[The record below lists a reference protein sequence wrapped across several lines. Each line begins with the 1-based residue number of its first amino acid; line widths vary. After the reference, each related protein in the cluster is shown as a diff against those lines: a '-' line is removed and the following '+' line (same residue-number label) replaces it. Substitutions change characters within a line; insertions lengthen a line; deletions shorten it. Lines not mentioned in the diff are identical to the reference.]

1 MEGENK
7 KREIQDLEDKGEQ
20 QFSVRQSE
28 STSEQNGL
36 VSVEYSVSWS
46 EIRFTT
52 EEDCEEISFE
62 QEEHEWYEAG
72 SELQER
78 LEDLR
83 KNAEGHGWEFSDC
96 KISLAEYSKPELDDK
111 NISGIKTCFL
121 FVRENEKFYYGTLEK
136 AREALL
142 AHCRRTGI
150 PTPNEIQ
157 YVINGYYI
165 KWKFKEGFSRSEILL
180 WKFIQKFLHGVFT
193 ELGSDSK
200 ICEDATAMLYV
211 SGFAH
216 SNYVDF
222 DLCDKTT
229 TIYSDNEIY
238 DLPRTFASKLPLNFS
253 EITEYRKVKENCEK
267 LTRRLRSSG
276 TRTNSQSVES
286 TVEPE
291 LAERATTWI
300 ETVAD
305 ALRDEYCTG
314 EQYRYYQYR
323 DTAKPKKFYK
333 WLAINQNKG
342 VLPRFNEESDS
353 WLSAATYYSRFRRK
367 GNIAAINC
375 NFLIIKWEKSALEFT
390 PTPEQGKELVL
401 SRCRELGLPEPYITA
416 TPDGLEVKWYWND
429 RMTKI
434 LYEHDFFNAKFNE
447 DWDEIQRSLY
457 RKFWYLGADPKKL
470 CVTVMFAIPGS
481 KDTRKSLKVND
492 NARIIREIHKGEVVE
507 SYRDMQRILGLKE
520 TYCGEITEV
529 VDEVA
534 QQKWEMFSRD
544 NPELVRDWQAD
555 ILRIHPSSKNW
566 VCFGFIDENHKWNNR
581 WTQANKIQEFLM
593 KLVYKPEFS
602 ACDFYVSQGEFFSR
616 NDRTVNNL
624 SAINASFV
632 DLDYKILVEY
642 RPEITENPTPEAWEE
657 LVKTH
662 CEKLGIPLPND
673 VVFSGSGVHLKWIY
687 DEAASRA
694 ELSLWQ
700 YSQKLLLSQFKT
712 LGADPN
718 SSDAARVLRLVG
730 TENHKDSE
738 IIQERLVHVI
748 DREFFSGAKIELRE
762 LVKDLE
768 ASQPENPEEFNA
780 VLTEWQRTLAQ
791 LSIRE
796 ANMLRPDSNGTS
808 NYDSEDY
815 RLADGYYWLE
825 NTLRHHKLHPT
836 YLAAGIA
843 GVTKWIETYQL
854 HGSLKLLYGTPNL
867 KLSLSEL
874 KEQERLE
881 KREAI
886 EWIPCNYVVLS
897 RCPGETFEEQKANIL
912 RRCDEYR
919 EIGIPRANQI
929 ITIGD
934 MLLVE
939 WTYQSVLTGLALS
952 RWQLTQEFL
961 CRYFED
967 WGAMD
972 NPEYLKATALLPVP
986 GFVYDGVTARLEY
999 SDLLNRYTFN
1009 RLAKAVLPY
1018 SQKEAKE
1025 GKEKNATEKAK
1036 HAPARK
1042 IALPENVSEKV
1053 RKAQKTAEGKSKYVD
1068 FQIMAMMRYMDIIKF
1083 LELQKLENGEIPQN
1097 TRELCCFWALV
1108 CARQAGIITTYEEFK
1123 AKAEE
1128 LIRFCGLQFS
1138 TECTVRTL
1146 QSAFTKHY
1154 SATTNFLIDRLRIT
1168 PEYQKHMKVLLIGV
1182 RATAKKRQPREEWLA
1197 EHSQERERPWEKL
1210 NISRATYFNWKKA
1223 GKLPQIEQS
1232 SQTPIHEAEGK
1243 QSRLDWYIYIMSARF
1258 FDALIQRFETLLYQ
1272 SNNHCFARFLGGTL
1286 SLSLVY
1292 STLSLLVSLR
1302 GLLYY
1307 SRFRVRSVRS
1317 LTFLKRRKG
1326 KRKRK
1331 RKK

>member
-28 STSEQNGL
+28 NTFEQNGL

-46 EIRFTT
+46 EVRFTT
-52 EEDCEEISFE
+52 EEDCEEIGG
-62 QEEHEWYEAG
+62 EEEVHEWYEAG
-72 SELQER
+72 SELKER

-83 KNAEGHGWEFSDC
+83 ENAEGHSWEFSDC
-96 KISLAEYSKPELDDK
+96 KVSLAEYSKPELDEK

-121 FVRENEKFYYGTLEK
+121 FVRENENFYYGTLEE

-180 WKFIQKFLHGVFT
+180 WKFIQKFLHGVFAD
-193 ELGSDSK
+193 LGSISK
-200 ICEDATAMLYV
+200 ICEDATVMLYV

-229 TIYSDNEIY
+229 TIYNDDGIY
-238 DLPRTFASKLPLNFS
+238 DLPSTFASKLPLNFS
-253 EITEYRKVKENCEK
+253 EITEYRKVNENCEK
-267 LTRRLRSSG
+267 LARRLQSSG
-276 TRTNSQSVES
+276 TRTNNQPVESSVEL
-286 TVEPE
+286 E
-291 LAERATTWI
+291 LTERATTWI
-300 ETVAD
+300 DTIAD
-305 ALRDEYCTG
+305 ALRDENCTG

-353 WLSAATYYSRFRRK
+353 WISAATYYSRFRRK

-375 NFLIIKWEKSALEFT
+375 NFLIIKWEKSVLEFT

-434 LYEHDFFNAKFNE
+434 LYEHDLFNAKFNE
-447 DWDEIQRSLY
+447 DWDKIQRSLY

-507 SYRDMQRILGLKE
+507 SYRDIQRILGLKE
-520 TYCGEITEV
+520 TYCGEIAEV
-529 VDEVA
+529 VDEVT

-544 NPELVRDWQAD
+544 NFELVKDWQAD

-616 NDRTVNNL
+616 NDRTVDNL
-624 SAINASFV
+624 TTINASFV
-632 DLDYKILVEY
+632 DLDYKILVKY

-657 LVKTH
+657 LVKAH

-673 VVFSGSGVHLKWIY
+673 VVFSGGGVHLKWIY

-694 ELSLWQ
+694 ELPLWQ
-700 YSQKLLLSQFKT
+700 YSQNLLLSQFKT

-718 SSDAARVLRLVG
+718 SADAARVLRLVG
-730 TENHKDSE
+730 TENHKDSP

-748 DREFFSGAKIELRE
+748 DREFFSGTKIELRE
-762 LVKDLE
+762 LVKGLE
-768 ASQPENPEEFNA
+768 ASQPENLEEFNA
-780 VLTEWQRTLAQ
+780 AKSEWQRTLAQ

-796 ANMLRPDSNGTS
+796 ANMLRPDTDRITD
-808 NYDSEDY
+808 YKSEDY
-815 RLADGYYWLE
+815 IQADNYWLE

-836 YLAAGIA
+836 YLAAEIS

-854 HGSLKLLYGTPNL
+854 HGSLKSLYGTPNI

-897 RCPGETFEEQKANIL
+897 RCPGRTFEEQKANIL

-919 EIGIPRANQI
+919 EIGIPQANQI

-934 MLLVE
+934 TLLVE

-972 NPEYLKATALLPVP
+972 KPEYLKATALLPVP

-1009 RLAKAVLPY
+1009 RLAKAVLNF
-1018 SQKEAKE
+1018 SQKEVEEYKKQKA
-1025 GKEKNATEKAK
+1025 AEKAK

-1042 IALPENVSEKV
+1042 IALPENVNEKV
-1053 RKAQKTAEGKSKYVD
+1053 RKAQKTAEGKSQYVD

-1108 CARQAGIITTYEEFK
+1108 FAKQAGLITTYEEFK

-1138 TECTVRTL
+1138 TECTVKTL
-1146 QSAFTKHY
+1146 ESAFTKHY
-1154 SATTNFLIDRLRIT
+1154 SATTDTLIKRLQIT

-1182 RATAKKRQPREEWLA
+1182 RVTSKKRPQQTREEYLA
-1197 EHSQERERPWEKL
+1197 THDQERRKLWEL
-1210 NISRATYFNWKKA
+1210 YGFSRRTYFRRKA
-1223 GKLPQIEQS
+1223 AGTLPPLPMQLQISVPVLPEKTIQGS
-1232 SQTPIHEAEGK
+1232 GTSC
-1243 QSRLDWYIYIMSARF
+1243 LYIMSATPILSFILRCYDEWEF
-1258 FDALIQRFETLLYQ
+1258 RREGLRA
-1272 SNNHCFARFLGGTL
+1272 FLGAS
-1286 SLSLVY
+1286 SLSAR
-1292 STLSLLVSLR
+1292 LLEVLCL
-1302 GLLYY
+1302 GILYHH
-1307 SRFRVRSVRS
+1307 SHHFLQHNSS
-1317 LTFLKRRKG
+1317 MFLKRRRKG

-1331 RKK
+1331 RKKG